1 MMENGRKNSLRRLA
15 SKVLPRKDGGI
26 FIEWRGTGR
35 LVAEGIDGL
44 LEYGDTRM
52 TVSGGES
59 RLGIFGEELEM
70 RFLSET
76 CIVIEGEI
84 RKVCYLPEEDDRV

>member
-1 MMENGRKNSLRRLA
+1 MMENERKNRLRDLARRL
-15 SKVLPRKDGGI
+15 LPEGGEGI
-26 FIEWRGTGR
+26 FIEWRGNQR

-44 LEYGDTRM
+44 LEYGHCRM
-52 TVSGGES
+52 TVSGGEH
-59 RLGIFGEELEM
+59 RLGIFGKGLEM

-84 RKVCYLPEEDDRV
+84 RKVCYLPEDDDHV